1 MDHRRFSPAKGV
13 SSIELFYDVMLVYCL
28 GVLTS
33 TMHHVE
39 GGSFT
44 FGQWLSFTFSYMVV
58 LQAWTFTIF
67 LMNRFGNRTVGD
79 SLCLLVNMFLLYFIA
94 NSIQSGWENAP
105 VSFAVPWAAMIANL
119 IVHCLSKR
127 LGKPGPDDTDKRI
140 LNATIVV
147 LSVQFALAVA
157 AALLPGDAG
166 IVASWAACIVGAG
179 MFSQSRTLRSK
190 PASFEHLSE
199 RCRLITIIA
208 FGEMVAAIAIFV
220 TGQGMGEWWVT
231 MLVFTLVVG
240 LFLVYMYEHDRMIDH
255 HSKSDSMAFLL
266 ISAWIIYVVG
276 NMTVAL
282 EYMALGEMDDWP
294 KVTYLTAGLVLYL
307 ITSFLLGLYNKKEF
321 AYSAP
326 YVVGRV
332 IACVFVIV
340 PAVVGLD
347 PLLVLAC
354 DTATVYLALWHEWV
368 LYHSRMKRLESDGE

>member
-44 FGQWLSFTFSYMVV
+44 FDQWLSFTFSYMVI

-94 NSIQSGWENAP
+94 NSIQSGWENAR

-119 IVHCLSKR
+119 IAHCLSKR
-127 LGKPGPDDTDKRI
+127 LGRPGPDGTDKRI
-140 LNATIVV
+140 LNATIAV
-147 LSVQFALAVA
+147 LSVQLVLAVA
-157 AALLPGDAG
+157 AALLPGDAS
-166 IVASWAACIVGAG
+166 VAASWAACIVGAG

-199 RCRLITIIA
+199 RCSLITIIA
-208 FGEMVAAIAIFV
+208 FGEMVTAIAIFV
-220 TGQGMGEWWVT
+220 SGSGAGEWWVT
-231 MLVFTLVVG
+231 MLVFALVVG

-255 HSKSDSMAFLL
+255 YAQSDGMAFLL
-266 ISAWIIYVVG
+266 LSAWVIYVVG
-276 NMTVAL
+276 NVTVAL
-282 EYMALGEMDDWP
+282 EYMALDEVDAWP
-294 KVTYLTAGLVLYL
+294 KVTYLTAGIVLYL
-307 ITSFLLGLYNKKEF
+307 VTSFLLGRFNKKEF

-326 YVVGRV
+326 YVAGRV
-332 IACVFVIV
+332 LACVFVIV
-340 PAVVGLD
+340 PAAAGLD
-347 PLLVLAC
+347 PIAILAC